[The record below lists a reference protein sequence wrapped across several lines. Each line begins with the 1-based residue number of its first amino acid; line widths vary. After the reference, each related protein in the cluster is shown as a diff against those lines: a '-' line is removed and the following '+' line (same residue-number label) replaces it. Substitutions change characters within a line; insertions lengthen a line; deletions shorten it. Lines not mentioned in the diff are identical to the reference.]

1 MSANSNVFISLG
13 STSGFK
19 EALWENNTLQES
31 RKKAQLC
38 STSLCED
45 ETYDKQYY
53 GGQINVETNCK
64 NFAILDI
71 QVPM

>member
-1 MSANSNVFISLG
+1 MG
-13 STSGFK
+13 KQHTSGK
-19 EALWENNTLQES
+19 P
-31 RKKAQLC
+31 KKAHLC
-38 STSLCED
+38 STSSYED

-53 GGQINVETNCK
+53 GGQINVEMNCK